1 MTNTTNSRVERQ
13 RSHRRRWIAAT
24 TGTIAVVAV
33 TVMGIVAAQGSSSTQ
48 ADRPTRETNAMGM
61 PVIANPGMGSGTAEV
76 AGLKA
81 TPSKWELGRVKLNV
95 AVRPTWKFTNTGSD
109 TVTVGQPHV
118 QINQGCCP
126 GALTVDGPATLT
138 AGQSTNLVFELS
150 MHPGMD
156 GPLDMTL
163 HVPVQHADGTN
174 STMNLAVTGDF
185 RD

>member
-1 MTNTTNSRVERQ
+1 MTNTTNRHAERQ
-13 RSHRRRWIAAT
+13 RSHRGHWI
-24 TGTIAVVAV
+24 IAITSAVAV
-33 TVMGIVAAQGSSSTQ
+33 TVATVMAVAAQGTSSPQ
-48 ADRPTRETNAMGM
+48 AGTRPTETNAMGM
-61 PVIANPGMGSGTAEV
+61 TVIANPGMGSGTAEV
-76 AGLKA
+76 AGLTA
-81 TPSKWELGRVKLNV
+81 TPSTWELGRVKLNV
-95 AVRPTWKFTNTGSD
+95 AVRPTWKFLNTGSD

-126 GALTVDGPATLT
+126 GALTFEGPSTLT

-156 GPLDMTL
+156 GPHDMTL

-174 STMNLAVTGDF
+174 STMDLAVTGDF

>member
-48 ADRPTRETNAMGM
+48 ADTPTRETNAMGM

-81 TPSKWELGRVKLNV
+81 TPSKWELAASSSTSPCDPR
-95 AVRPTWKFTNTGSD
+95 GSS
-109 TVTVGQPHV
+109 
-118 QINQGCCP
+118 
-126 GALTVDGPATLT
+126 LTPAATRSRSVNHT
-138 AGQSTNLVFELS
+138 SRSTKAAA
-150 MHPGMD
+150 
-156 GPLDMTL
+156 
-163 HVPVQHADGTN
+163 QH
-174 STMNLAVTGDF
+174 
-185 RD
+185 R

>member
-1 MTNTTNSRVERQ
+1 MTNTTTRQ
-13 RSHRRRWIAAT
+13 AQRARNHLGHWIVGIASAT
-24 TGTIAVVAV
+24 AVATL
-33 TVMGIVAAQGSSSTQ
+33 TVMAIAAQGTASTQ
-48 ADRPTRETNAMGM
+48 TESRTTETNAMGM

-76 AGLKA
+76 DGLVA
-81 TPSKWELGRVKLNV
+81 TPSTWNLGRVNLNV

-109 TVTVGQPHV
+109 AVTVGQPHV

-126 GALTVDGPATLT
+126 GALTFDGPNTLT
-138 AGQSTNLVFELS
+138 PGQSTNLMFELS

-156 GPLDMTL
+156 GPHDMTL

-174 STMNLAVTGDF
+174 STMDLAVTGDF